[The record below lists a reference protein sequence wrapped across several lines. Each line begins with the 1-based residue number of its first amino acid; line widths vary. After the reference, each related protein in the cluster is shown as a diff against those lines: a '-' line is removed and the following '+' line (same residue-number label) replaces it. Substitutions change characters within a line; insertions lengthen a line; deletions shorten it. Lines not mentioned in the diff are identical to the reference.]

1 MVTAK
6 KPRAATAKAL
16 PFNKTLVLNQ
26 WILGLFGVGSMDE
39 LSIHLKDDSLEGLDE
54 NNVSRMHNALAARFH
69 SLSGLTVPTL
79 LEYDNNI
86 VSHTLAINAKRVAKA
101 QPPIVWKHFQ
111 YLTLLLT
118 EIYLDRYFTDPVA
131 LRGALN
137 DQIER
142 HNLERPDGGSITA
155 FDTAGDART
164 QLNKLA
170 YWSATGSGKTLL
182 MHVNIRQY
190 HHYLNRAG
198 RADTLN
204 RTILLTPN
212 EGLSRQHL
220 REFAESGVAAELFDK
235 NQSKMFAGS
244 TVDVIDINKLADDMG
259 DKTVAVAAFERSNL
273 VLVDEGHRGIGAA
286 GKWLERRNALCEE
299 GFSFEYSATF
309 GQAVKGSKP
318 EGGNESLSD
327 QYAKSVLVDYSY
339 RYFYGDGFGKDYQIL
354 NLEQQLDAEHQQ
366 TYLVACLLTFFQQ
379 QRLFAQHP
387 TDFKPF
393 QIEKPLWVFVGGS
406 VNAVRTVGGRSVSDV
421 VEILLFLQRFLAAR
435 TESIKTIDGVL
446 RDGLIAANGK
456 DLFARRF
463 QYLSGQHLN
472 ATQIYDEVLATLFN
486 APAGGSLH
494 VENLKGATG
503 ELALRVGDHEPF
515 GVINVG
521 DDDKLLNLCEASGL
535 GVAARDFAG
544 SLFHDINQPASTV
557 NLLIG
562 SRKFTEGWSSW
573 RVSTMGL
580 MNIGKSEG
588 SQIIQLFGRG
598 VRLQGYGGSLKRSS
612 TYGPLLATPQHIGVL
627 ETLGVFG
634 VHADYMATFR
644 DFLIEE
650 GLPPEEATEVL
661 LPVRTNLGATP
672 LRTLKLRDTI
682 AGRRT
687 EFGDAFRNRGP
698 IPTLLAPSQITDA
711 LALRSLQ
718 GKIVLNWY
726 PKVQS
731 RRSAGVYTDTD
742 GSVRNRTH
750 LTTAQASLLDVD
762 ELYFDLERFKAE
774 RGWYNLNITRRSIV
788 ELLADTTWYWLEAP
802 THVLSLDNFDNVR
815 RWQQIASALLRQY
828 VERYYRY
835 RKSEWELPHMEY
847 RAIDVDD
854 PNLLGVSD
862 ASTDG
867 YHYRVMIPADDTST
881 IAQLQ
886 ELKRQILDGKRTVL
900 SDWDHQG
907 LSALG
912 VPDHL
917 YEPLLALQGNIAVI
931 QPVPLDGS
939 EERFVRDLRGFAS
952 AKPAVLNGWELRFLR
967 NRSKGS
973 GVGFFEAGN
982 FYPDFIVWLTG
993 HGEQHLAF
1001 IDPKGL
1007 RQLGVEHPKIEFY
1020 NEIKQVEKRLADPS
1034 VHLHSFLVSNTP
1046 AHEMALLWSIDRAA
1060 MIAKNIVF
1068 QDEPDYVAQI
1078 IETVLAAA
1086 TGARTV

>member
-1 MVTAK
+1 MATAK
-6 KPRAATAKAL
+6 KPSAAKPKAL

-39 LSIHLKDDSLEGLDE
+39 LSSHFKDDSLEGLDE
-54 NNVSRMHNALAARFH
+54 NNVSRMHNALAAQFH
-69 SLSGLTVPTL
+69 SLGELTVPL
-79 LEYDNNI
+79 LLDYDNNI

-101 QPPIVWKHFQ
+101 KPPIVWKYFQ

-142 HNLERPDGGSITA
+142 HNLARADGGSVTA

-220 REFAESGVAAELFDK
+220 REFAESGIAAELFDK
-235 NQSKMFAGS
+235 NQSAMFAGS

-339 RYFYGDGFGKDYQIL
+339 RFFYGDGFGKDYQIL

-366 TYLVACLLTFFQQ
+366 SYLVACLMTFFQQ
-379 QRLFAQHP
+379 QRL
-387 TDFKPF
+387 
-393 QIEKPLWVFVGGS
+393 FVGGS
-406 VNAVRTVGGRSVSDV
+406 VNAVRTERGRSVSDV
-421 VEILLFLQRFLAAR
+421 VEILLFLNRFLADR
-435 TESIKTIDGVL
+435 TGSIKTIDSVL
-446 RDGLIAANGK
+446 REGFVAANSK

-463 QYLSGQHLN
+463 QYLSSQHLT

-486 APAGGSLH
+486 APVGGSLH
-494 VENLKGATG
+494 VENLQGATG
-503 ELALRVGDHEPF
+503 ELALRVGDHDPF

-521 DDDKLLNLCEASGL
+521 DDAKLLGLCEAARL
-535 GVAARDFAG
+535 GVATRDFAG
-544 SLFHDINQPASTV
+544 SLFHEINQPASTV

-612 TYGPLLATPQHIGVL
+612 TYGSSLATPQHIGVL

-644 DFLIEE
+644 DFLVEE
-650 GLPPEEATEVL
+650 GLPAEEATEVL

-682 AGRRT
+682 GGRRT
-687 EFGDAFRNRGP
+687 ESSA
-698 IPTLLAPSQITDA
+698 TPSATEAQSQHF
-711 LALRSLQ
+711 LRRRRSLMLWRSVRCKARSFSTGTRRSSRVGPQ
-718 GKIVLNWY
+718 ASTPTKMVPSATARISQQLRPHCSILTSSISTSNG
-726 PKVQS
+726 S
-731 RRSAGVYTDTD
+731 RRSEVGT
-742 GSVRNRTH
+742 
-750 LTTAQASLLDVD
+750 
-762 ELYFDLERFKAE
+762 
-774 RGWYNLNITRRSIV
+774 
-788 ELLADTTWYWLEAP
+788 
-802 THVLSLDNFDNVR
+802 
-815 RWQQIASALLRQY
+815 
-828 VERYYRY
+828 
-835 RKSEWELPHMEY
+835 
-847 RAIDVDD
+847 
-854 PNLLGVSD
+854 
-862 ASTDG
+862 
-867 YHYRVMIPADDTST
+867 TST
-881 IAQLQ
+881 
-886 ELKRQILDGKRTVL
+886 
-900 SDWDHQG
+900 S
-907 LSALG
+907 
-912 VPDHL
+912 
-917 YEPLLALQGNIAVI
+917 
-931 QPVPLDGS
+931 
-939 EERFVRDLRGFAS
+939 
-952 AKPAVLNGWELRFLR
+952 PAG
-967 NRSKGS
+967 RS
-973 GVGFFEAGN
+973 
-982 FYPDFIVWLTG
+982 
-993 HGEQHLAF
+993 
-1001 IDPKGL
+1001 
-1007 RQLGVEHPKIEFY
+1007 
-1020 NEIKQVEKRLADPS
+1020 
-1034 VHLHSFLVSNTP
+1034 
-1046 AHEMALLWSIDRAA
+1046 
-1060 MIAKNIVF
+1060 
-1068 QDEPDYVAQI
+1068 
-1078 IETVLAAA
+1078 
-1086 TGARTV
+1086 

>member
-1 MVTAK
+1 MAGAK
-6 KPRAATAKAL
+6 RPRAVRAKAL
-16 PFNKTLVLNQ
+16 PFNQTLVLNR
-26 WILGLFGVGSMDE
+26 WVLGLFGVETFDD
-39 LSIHLKDDSLEGLDE
+39 LAKHLKGDSLEGLDN
-54 NNVSRMHNALAARFH
+54 NNVSRMHNALAAQFH
-69 SLSGLTVPTL
+69 SLAELPAPAL

-86 VSHTLAINAKRVAKA
+86 VSHTLRINARRVSKA
-101 QPPIVWKHFQ
+101 QAPIVWKHFQ
-111 YLTLLLT
+111 YLTLLFT
-118 EIYLDRYFTDPVA
+118 EIYLDRYFTDSIA
-131 LRGALN
+131 LRSALN
-137 DQIER
+137 SQVER
-142 HNLERPDGGSITA
+142 HNMARGDGGSITPL
-155 FDTAGDART
+155 DEAGDAHT
-164 QLNKLA
+164 QLNKIA

-190 HHYLNRAG
+190 QHYLTRVG
-198 RADTLN
+198 RGDELN

-220 REFAESGVAAELFDK
+220 GEFEASGITAELFDK
-235 NQSKMFAGS
+235 NQSGMFAGS
-244 TVDVIDINKLADDMG
+244 LVDIIDINKLADEMG
-259 DKTVAVAAFERSNL
+259 DKTVAVAAFEGSNL

-286 GKWLERRNALCEE
+286 GKWLERRNALCEN

-318 EGGNESLSD
+318 EAGTESLSD
-327 QYAKSVLVDYSY
+327 QYAKSILVDYSY

-354 NLEQQLDAEHQQ
+354 NLEQQLDASHQQ

-379 QRLFAQHP
+379 QRLYTQQ
-387 TDFKPF
+387 TDEFRPF

-406 VNAVRTVGGRSVSDV
+406 VNSIRTERGRSVSDV
-421 VEILLFLQRFLAAR
+421 VEILLFLAQFLANR

-446 RDGLIAANGK
+446 RDGLVAANGK
-456 DLFARRF
+456 DLFAKRF
-463 QYLSGQHLN
+463 QYLSSQTLT
-472 ATQIYDEVLATLFN
+472 AAQIYDEVLAVLFN
-486 APAGGSLH
+486 APAGGALH
-494 VENLKGATG
+494 VENLKGVTG
-503 ELALRVGDHEPF
+503 EIAMRVGDHEPF

-521 DDDKLLNLCEASGL
+521 DDDKLCALCDEQPELVVES
-535 GVAARDFAG
+535 RDFAS
-544 SLFHDINQPASTV
+544 SLFHDLKKADSSV

-612 TYGPLLATPQHIGVL
+612 TYGPILATPQHIDVL

-650 GLPPEEATEVL
+650 GLPPDGPAEVL
-661 LPVRTNLGATP
+661 LPVRTNLGTTP
-672 LRTLKLRDTI
+672 LRTLKLKETI
-682 AGRRT
+682 GGRST
-687 EFGDAFRNRGP
+687 QFGDAFRTRGP
-698 IPTLLAPSQITDA
+698 VPTLTAPSKLNDE
-711 LALRSLQ
+711 LALRALQ

-731 RRSAGVYTDTD
+731 QRSLGVATELD
-742 GSVRNRTH
+742 GAVRNRTC
-750 LTTAQASLLDVD
+750 LTKPHVSLLNLD
-762 ELYFDLERFKAE
+762 ELFFDLELFKAQ
-774 RGWYNLNITRRSIV
+774 RGWHNLNITRQAIRD
-788 ELLADTTWYWLEAP
+788 LLDETSWYQIEAP
-802 THVLSLDNFDNVR
+802 EHVFRFDTFDNVR
-815 RWQQIASALLRQY
+815 RWQQIASALLRKY

-835 RKSEWELPHMEY
+835 RKAEWELPHLEY
-847 RAIDVDD
+847 REIDAND
-854 PNLLGVSD
+854 PNLVGAAETV
-862 ASTDG
+862 ADG
-867 YHYRVMIPADDTST
+867 YHYRVSVRSDDSATLV
-881 IAQLQ
+881 QLQ
-886 ELKRQILDGKRTVL
+886 ELKRRILDGNRTVL
-900 SDWDHQG
+900 GDWDHQG
-907 LSALG
+907 LVALG

-939 EERFVRDLRGFAS
+939 EGRFVRDLRTFA
-952 AKPAVLNGWELRFLR
+952 ATKPTVLGGWELRFLR

-982 FYPDFIVWLTG
+982 FYPDFILWLTG
-993 HGEQHLAF
+993 HGVQHIVF

-1007 RQLGVEHPKIEFY
+1007 RQVAVEHPKVEFY
-1020 NEIKQVEKRLADPS
+1020 REIKQVEQRLADPS
-1034 VHLHSFLVSNTP
+1034 VRLHSFLVSNTP
-1046 AHEMALLWSIDRAA
+1046 SHEMELLWPIDRAA

-1078 IETVLAAA
+1078 IESVLSE
-1086 TGARTV
+1086 